1 MTFPW
6 SAGSLAGRSSVSR
19 LVSLSSGGPNGVAVG
34 LGGESAARC
43 RPLGLVSGWGSVFT
57 TQDWV
62 LSFPR
67 GVGAAGTSAAE
78 AG

>member
-1 MTFPW
+1 MTFPR

-19 LVSLSSGGPNGVAVG
+19 LASLSSGGPNGVAVR
-34 LGGESAARC
+34 LGGESATRC
-43 RPLGLVSGWGSVFT
+43 CPLGLVSGWGSVFT
-57 TQDWV
+57 AQDWV

-67 GVGAAGTSAAE
+67 GIGAAGTSAAE